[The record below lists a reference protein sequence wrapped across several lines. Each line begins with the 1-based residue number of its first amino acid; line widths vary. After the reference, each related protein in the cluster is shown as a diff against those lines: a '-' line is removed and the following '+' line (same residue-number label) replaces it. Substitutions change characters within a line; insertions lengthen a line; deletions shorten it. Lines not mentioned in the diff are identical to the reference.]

1 MSTENPTPTPSPSKS
16 SAGQVMIY
24 VVGAVVMFG
33 IGLLVESQL
42 AARTAAQVQSDHEQ
56 QMKQAADKAS
66 QAAQQA
72 QQEKQSLTDEMAK
85 EKADYEK
92 ALQAKDK
99 NLASVSTH
107 ASGMRRALEADLSAA
122 RSSGDACLAR
132 VTRISEAVGQLFD
145 SVGEV
150 AGLAKDLGRENEQLK
165 TDNRELSDKLA
176 GWQKWNSDRL
186 ARIIVTDKKGSA
198 NGASQ

>member
-1 MSTENPTPTPSPSKS
+1 MSTENPTPPPSTNPGPRIV
-16 SAGQVMIY
+16 AY
-24 VVGAVVMFG
+24 VVGAVVAFG
-33 IGLLVESQL
+33 AGMLLESQL
-42 AARTAAQVQSDHEQ
+42 AAKTAADVQAAHEQ
-56 QMKQAADKAS
+56 EMKLAADKAG

-92 ALQAKDK
+92 ALQAKDR

-132 VTRISEAVGQLFD
+132 VTRISEAVGGLFD

-165 TDNRELSDKLA
+165 TDNRQLADKLA
-176 GWQKWNSDRL
+176 GWQKWNADRL
-186 ARIIVTDKKGSA
+186 ARIIVTGKKGSTE
-198 NGASQ
+198 